1 MALARCMHRTNEVSE
16 CLQRAKATSKARLFQ
31 NYTSSEVNTMF
42 SYTNSQKSRKIS
54 RTASSSAFSTS
65 ALAVVVTRRMLLRF
79 ASADLPAAAVA
90 ITTVDSTQWDQIL
103 KKVHFGIHV
112 IFIF

>member
-1 MALARCMHRTNEVSE
+1 MSVVFEKRSALQVALARCMHRTNEVSE

-31 NYTSSEVNTMF
+31 NYTSYEVNTMF

-65 ALAVVVTRRMLLRF
+65 ALAVVVTRCELLRF
-79 ASADLPAAAVA
+79 AQQLPSRRDPTRAGGGCGYHY
-90 ITTVDSTQWDQIL
+90 S
-103 KKVHFGIHV
+103 
-112 IFIF
+112 

>member
-1 MALARCMHRTNEVSE
+1 MQKTQAVALFLR
-16 CLQRAKATSKARLFQ
+16 
-31 NYTSSEVNTMF
+31 NYTSISSEYDFFLHKFAKKSQNL
-42 SYTNSQKSRKIS
+42 QKSRKIS

-65 ALAVVVTRRMLLRF
+65 ALAVVVTRCVLLRLF
-79 ASADLPAAAVA
+79 ATADVPARWDTASSAVA
-90 ITTVDSTQWDQIL
+90 ATVDGAQWDQIL